1 MEEILKK
8 MEDMAA
14 LKDRKE
20 KIQKKQKEFENSKAE
35 IEKMYKESN
44 LILTASPLKD
54 IKKQYRKKNIH
65 LCADGDMK
73 KIEKIPGVLE
83 AVKETGNNEYIIK
96 IESEDIISKVFE
108 VVKTLD
114 NVTKF
119 SVEEPTLN
127 EIFISKVGEA
137 YEK

>member
-1 MEEILKK
+1 
-8 MEDMAA
+8 
-14 LKDRKE
+14 
-20 KIQKKQKEFENSKAE
+20 
-35 IEKMYKESN
+35 
-44 LILTASPLKD
+44 
-54 IKKQYRKKNIH
+54 
-65 LCADGDMK
+65 MK

-83 AVKETGNNEYIIK
+83 VVKEIGNNEYIIK

>member
-1 MEEILKK
+1 M
-8 MEDMAA
+8 
-14 LKDRKE
+14 
-20 KIQKKQKEFENSKAE
+20 
-35 IEKMYKESN
+35 
-44 LILTASPLKD
+44 
-54 IKKQYRKKNIH
+54 
-65 LCADGDMK
+65 CADGDIK

-83 AVKETGNNEYIIK
+83 VVKEIGNNEYIIK